1 MVKQTDEWKIFPFYK
16 TLSPIGATALPPP
29 MKTKEKVEQG
39 KGTAY
44 HSLWV
49 TDSIRI
55 AHWSG
60 MPNSLLN
67 ILPHHFH
74 LKLSLLQEVFS
85 IKNRF
90 LTDWISFYGHS
101 TTICIK
107 GEILS
112 SFIQDKISPL
122 IFSWKVSLNIFSF
135 KNRFWIDWISFY
147 GHRTTIC
154 IKGEILSLCSNR
166 LIQYFWPRVQWLCFI
181 QELCCILNLT
191 VCLPIRP
198 SISLS
203 ICPP

>member
-1 MVKQTDEWKIFPFYK
+1 MFSKLLNLCTRLRSTIINRFLKKNRHLKIQNFAWM
-16 TLSPIGATALPPP
+16 GAAS
-29 MKTKEKVEQG
+29 V
-39 KGTAY
+39 
-44 HSLWV
+44 HSALWV

-166 LIQYFWPRVQWLCFI
+166 LIQYFWPRVHP
-181 QELCCILNLT
+181 NLD
-191 VCLPIRP
+191 
-198 SISLS
+198 
-203 ICPP
+203 PPTLTLTLQP

>member
-1 MVKQTDEWKIFPFYK
+1 
-16 TLSPIGATALPPP
+16 
-29 MKTKEKVEQG
+29 
-39 KGTAY
+39 
-44 HSLWV
+44 
-49 TDSIRI
+49 
-55 AHWSG
+55 

-101 TTICIK
+101 TSICIK

-166 LIQYFWPRVQWLCFI
+166 LIQFFWHRVTPSTQSPPATSSSETLTT
-181 QELCCILNLT
+181 CITNSKLSLSMRMSRRSVKTFMDLT
-191 VCLPIRP
+191 VPF
-198 SISLS
+198 
-203 ICPP
+203 

>member
-1 MVKQTDEWKIFPFYK
+1 MIVVNRVNFAHI
-16 TLSPIGATALPPP
+16 
-29 MKTKEKVEQG
+29 
-39 KGTAY
+39 
-44 HSLWV
+44 SLWI

-166 LIQYFWPRVQWLCFI
+166 LIQYFWPRVRWLSLRYCP
-181 QELCCILNLT
+181 CI
-191 VCLPIRP
+191 VCMQCIPVRD
-198 SISLS
+198 
-203 ICPP
+203 

>member
-1 MVKQTDEWKIFPFYK
+1 MTCKQPAIRLQTICNNYPAIKSGSSLCNYIFIPSFR
-16 TLSPIGATALPPP
+16 P
-29 MKTKEKVEQG
+29 
-39 KGTAY
+39 
-44 HSLWV
+44 LWV

-135 KNRFWIDWISFY
+135 KNRFRIDWISFY

-166 LIQYFWPRVQWLCFI
+166 LIQYFWPRVWHH
-181 QELCCILNLT
+181 
-191 VCLPIRP
+191 P
-198 SISLS
+198 SNMVYFGWSLYPTS
-203 ICPP
+203 SVAYVG

>member
-1 MVKQTDEWKIFPFYK
+1 M
-16 TLSPIGATALPPP
+16 TLRLSLDYNLG
-29 MKTKEKVEQG
+29 EQG
-39 KGTAY
+39 HSVLGGPYAGEKGVAPL
-44 HSLWV
+44 SLWV
-49 TDSIRI
+49 TDLSRI

-166 LIQYFWPRVQWLCFI
+166 LIQYFWPRVTEQPDL
-181 QELCCILNLT
+181 
-191 VCLPIRP
+191 R
-198 SISLS
+198 
-203 ICPP
+203 

>member
-1 MVKQTDEWKIFPFYK
+1 MFEDYFHAYNSIRMQFHVWWYLPTNRLTDCYY
-16 TLSPIGATALPPP
+16 T
-29 MKTKEKVEQG
+29 
-39 KGTAY
+39 
-44 HSLWV
+44 LWV

-166 LIQYFWPRVQWLCFI
+166 LIQYFWPRVTDR
-181 QELCCILNLT
+181 LT
-191 VCLPIRP
+191 DGQ
-198 SISLS
+198 SL
-203 ICPP
+203 I

>member
-1 MVKQTDEWKIFPFYK
+1 
-16 TLSPIGATALPPP
+16 
-29 MKTKEKVEQG
+29 
-39 KGTAY
+39 
-44 HSLWV
+44 
-49 TDSIRI
+49 
-55 AHWSG
+55 

-166 LIQYFWPRVQWLCFI
+166 LIQYFWPRVLHWIRYFCEIHGFLQIFFAV
-181 QELCCILNLT
+181 QGPGNSLT
-191 VCLPIRP
+191 R
-198 SISLS
+198 SLTHTDRQKEMNE
-203 ICPP
+203 

>member
-1 MVKQTDEWKIFPFYK
+1 MLYLNFLWRT
-16 TLSPIGATALPPP
+16 T
-29 MKTKEKVEQG
+29 
-39 KGTAY
+39 
-44 HSLWV
+44 LWV

-90 LTDWISFYGHS
+90 LTDWISYHGHI

-166 LIQYFWPRVQWLCFI
+166 LIQYFW
-181 QELCCILNLT
+181 EIL
-191 VCLPIRP
+191 
-198 SISLS
+198 SLS
-203 ICPP
+203 ITGRIFGHFTGRVHGLGCGLKGFLGLDFIITSKNLK

>member
-1 MVKQTDEWKIFPFYK
+1 
-16 TLSPIGATALPPP
+16 
-29 MKTKEKVEQG
+29 
-39 KGTAY
+39 
-44 HSLWV
+44 
-49 TDSIRI
+49 
-55 AHWSG
+55 

-166 LIQYFWPRVQWLCFI
+166 LIQYFWPRVKCAQNTQKNMKTRCVTDRQTNWLTNKVTYRVMCMQLKMTRKNRNNNKI
-181 QELCCILNLT
+181 IKT
-191 VCLPIRP
+191 
-198 SISLS
+198 
-203 ICPP
+203 